1 MARFLGGL
9 NEEISGFVEM
19 FPYRTLQ
26 DLVDQAMR
34 IERKIQQESRG
45 KSYDSHSI
53 AAPWR
58 KQHSSMSLGG
68 GQSQGAA
75 ARSSPSI
82 ANSKMAASTA
92 SSPANQQRFAAN
104 SVAPTVASGAASST
118 RNREIVC
125 HKCHGRGHIAA
136 QCPSRRTM
144 LLNEKG
150 EWESESDPEDD
161 GPIFDEEIEEDVSEI

>member
-26 DLVDQAMR
+26 DLVDQAMH

-45 KSYDSHSI
+45 KSYGSHSI

-68 GQSQGAA
+68 GRSQGAA
-75 ARSSPSI
+75 ARPSPSI
-82 ANSKMAASTA
+82 ANSKMAAWRLPQRHRLQINSGLLQIQQPQPLPQVPLLLLEAEKLYAISVTA
-92 SSPANQQRFAAN
+92 MG
-104 SVAPTVASGAASST
+104 T
-118 RNREIVC
+118 
-125 HKCHGRGHIAA
+125 
-136 QCPSRRTM
+136 
-144 LLNEKG
+144 LLPNVQAV
-150 EWESESDPEDD
+150 
-161 GPIFDEEIEEDVSEI
+161 GPCC